1 MDSFYH
7 SAGLGCSC
15 TVSLFLT
22 LFISWRQSKIHF
34 FVLPSLYNK
43 RERKREKKKVQ
54 KSYYFRLLSFEFQAG
69 VRIAKCTKKKLLF
82 EYCYYLTD
90 GGMVT
95 CVVEDVAIF
104 RHLSLRTAVFSPGRT
119 KSSHSAL
126 HTRLCE
132 SKGRLLRTY
141 LARDTLIWTICL
153 FELSGGNKQKE
164 DLIPLSFSVLG
175 DCMLSHILRM

>member
-1 MDSFYH
+1 
-7 SAGLGCSC
+7 
-15 TVSLFLT
+15 
-22 LFISWRQSKIHF
+22 
-34 FVLPSLYNK
+34 
-43 RERKREKKKVQ
+43 
-54 KSYYFRLLSFEFQAG
+54 
-69 VRIAKCTKKKLLF
+69 
-82 EYCYYLTD
+82 
-90 GGMVT
+90 MVT

-175 DCMLSHILRM
+175 DCMLSHILRMWASRDPATLNIFCSFVFPFVPLRLQSEKLRRFFPLIRLREKSLRLLLSGQLFSPIIVLPSRLWCQDWRTQNPNLSGTHSRKVSWHLPTCE